1 MSLSWADWR
10 SAGSLYL
17 GPGQVVLRSGDN
29 TTTRVPATPDWAG
42 ALAALQTLAQEHHL
56 AGRLRVVLSSHFAPL
71 WLLPAPPTRLDL
83 TETRGWVAA
92 QVAERF
98 GDLAAGW
105 RLVFRP
111 APAGA
116 PILASGID
124 AGRWAELL
132 HVLAQA
138 GLTATQ
144 IAPWPALALARRSG
158 RESARLALLEVGR
171 LTLVSLARGEV
182 IALSGTRGEAAQL
195 PELTARAALVDE
207 LGDVPLHLLA
217 TGISGEWVENR
228 SADRVIANTPDAAL
242 PGGACDLDFIAGRPR
257 RPLAAWLLLAVG
269 VGLAGLAGQRY
280 ADLSEQLAT
289 LAPPATATPTTS
301 KSTPPRKTG
310 IAAKSDATPTRNW
323 GELLNPL
330 ESLHEP
336 RIALLSLHG
345 DAQRG
350 EAKITAEARNAA
362 DMLDWLA
369 TLRQS
374 GFADASPV
382 RHASQLEDEQQPVK
396 FEIRLGWGT
405 P

>member
-10 SAGSLYL
+10 STGSLYL
-17 GPGQVVLRSGDN
+17 GPGQVVLRSGG
-29 TTTRVPATPDWAG
+29 TTATRVPATPDWAG
-42 ALAALQTLAQEHHL
+42 ALAALQNLAQEHHL
-56 AGRLRVVLSSHFAPL
+56 SGRFSVALSSHFAPL
-71 WLLPAPPTRLDL
+71 WLLPAPPTRLDFA
-83 TETRGWVAA
+83 ETRGWVAA

-124 AGRWAELL
+124 AGHWAELL
-132 HVLAQA
+132 QTLARA
-138 GLTATQ
+138 GLTASRV
-144 IAPWPALALARRSG
+144 APWPALALARRSG
-158 RESARLALLEVGR
+158 RGSARLALLEVGR
-171 LTLVSLARGEV
+171 LTLASLARGEV
-182 IALSGTRGEAAQL
+182 IALAGTRGEAAQL

-217 TGISGEWVENR
+217 TGISGDLLANPG
-228 SADRVIANTPDAAL
+228 ADRVLANTPDAAL
-242 PGGACDLDFIAGRPR
+242 PGGPCELDFLAGRPR

-269 VGLAGLAGQRY
+269 LGLAGLAGQRY
-280 ADLSEQLAT
+280 AALSEQLAT
-289 LAPPATATPTTS
+289 LAPPATSLPTN
-301 KSTPPRKTG
+301 PRKARVAATTETG
-310 IAAKSDATPTRNW
+310 PTRNW
-323 GELLNPL
+323 GELLNRL
-330 ESLHEP
+330 ENLQEP

-350 EAKITAEARNAA
+350 EAKITAEAPSAA

-369 TLRQS
+369 TLRQA
-374 GFADASPV
+374 GFAEASLV
-382 RHASQLEDEQQPVK
+382 RHAVQVEAEQQPVK

>member
-29 TTTRVPATPDWAG
+29 ITTRVPATPDWAG

-71 WLLPAPPTRLDL
+71 WLLPAPPTRLDFA
-83 TETRGWVAA
+83 ETRGWVAA

-132 HVLAQA
+132 HALAQA

-144 IAPWPALALARRSG
+144 VAPWPALALARRSG
-158 RESARLALLEVGR
+158 RGSARLALLEVGR

-182 IALSGTRGEAAQL
+182 ITLSGTRGEAAQL

-207 LGDVPLHLLA
+207 LGDVPLELFA
-217 TGISGEWVENR
+217 TGIPGEWGV
-228 SADRVIANTPDAAL
+228 DRVIANTPDAAL
-242 PGGACDLDFIAGRPR
+242 PGGACDLDFVADRPR

-280 ADLSEQLAT
+280 TALSEQLAT
-289 LAPPATATPTTS
+289 LAPPVTAAPTPT
-301 KSTPPRKTG
+301 RKTG
-310 IAAKSDATPTRNW
+310 IATKGDAAPTRNW

-330 ESLHEP
+330 ENLHEP

-350 EAKITAEARNAA
+350 EAKITAEARNAV
-362 DMLDWLA
+362 DMLDWLV
-369 TLRQS
+369 TLRQA
-374 GFADASPV
+374 GFADASLV
-382 RHASQLEDEQQPVK
+382 RHAVQLEDEQQPVK